1 MKYSVKVVKTE
12 STRHPHVKGYATVI
26 LNDGIILK
34 NVRRFKTGTPARINK
49 RSIDFSKMEVQK
61 GDDNIV
67 PFSFE
72 DEIKDLKQVDC
83 YLTYTNE
90 KTHRTFL
97 NSKFNPINNDFRLAL
112 YNAIVEAYESG
123 NIVTKYTESG
133 EDMPLTITVKR
144 FDDPENIVKAS
155 VAIIVDNNLVIKGI
169 RYCDGKEKG
178 MFLGMPSNYVPHR
191 NKKFI
196 EVCNPLTKEMDN
208 TLKSLIGEA
217 YETAGQP
224 A

>member
-34 NVRRFKTGTPARINK
+34 NIRIMDG
-49 RSIDFSKMEVQK
+49 RSEKEGLRMIMPSWI
-61 GDDNIV
+61 N
-67 PFSFE
+67 
-72 DEIKDLKQVDC
+72 
-83 YLTYTNE
+83 TNE
-90 KTHRTFL
+90 KTHKTFL

-155 VAIIVDNNLVIKGI
+155 AAIIVDNNLVIKGI

-178 MFLGMPSNYVPHR
+178 MFLGMPSTYVPHR

>member
-34 NVRRFKTGTPARINK
+34 NIRIMDG
-49 RSIDFSKMEVQK
+49 RSEKEGLRMIMPSWI
-61 GDDNIV
+61 N
-67 PFSFE
+67 
-72 DEIKDLKQVDC
+72 
-83 YLTYTNE
+83 TNE
-90 KTHRTFL
+90 KTHKTFL

-123 NIVTKYTESG
+123 IIVTKYTESG

-155 VAIIVDNNLVIKGI
+155 AAIIVDNNLVIKGI

>member
-34 NVRRFKTGTPARINK
+34 NIRIMDGRNEK
-49 RSIDFSKMEVQK
+49 EGLRMVMPSWI
-61 GDDNIV
+61 N
-67 PFSFE
+67 
-72 DEIKDLKQVDC
+72 
-83 YLTYTNE
+83 TNE
-90 KTHRTFL
+90 KTHKTFL

-133 EDMPLTITVKR
+133 EDMPLTISVKR

-155 VAIIVDNNLVIKGI
+155 AAIIVDNNLVIKGI

-178 MFLGMPSNYVPHR
+178 MFLGMPSNYVPNR

>member
-34 NVRRFKTGTPARINK
+34 NNRIMDG
-49 RSIDFSKMEVQK
+49 RSEKEGLRMIMPSWI
-61 GDDNIV
+61 N
-67 PFSFE
+67 
-72 DEIKDLKQVDC
+72 
-83 YLTYTNE
+83 TNE
-90 KTHRTFL
+90 KTHKTFL

-155 VAIIVDNNLVIKGI
+155 AAIIVDNNLVIKGI

>member
-34 NVRRFKTGTPARINK
+34 NIRIMDG
-49 RSIDFSKMEVQK
+49 RSEKEGLRMIMPSWI
-61 GDDNIV
+61 N
-67 PFSFE
+67 
-72 DEIKDLKQVDC
+72 
-83 YLTYTNE
+83 TNE
-90 KTHRTFL
+90 KTHKTFL

-155 VAIIVDNNLVIKGI
+155 AAIIVDNNLVIKGI

-217 YETAGQP
+217 CIICSL
-224 A
+224 

>member
-34 NVRRFKTGTPARINK
+34 NIRIMDG
-49 RSIDFSKMEVQK
+49 RSEKEGLRMIMPSWI
-61 GDDNIV
+61 N
-67 PFSFE
+67 
-72 DEIKDLKQVDC
+72 
-83 YLTYTNE
+83 TNE
-90 KTHRTFL
+90 KTHKTFL

-155 VAIIVDNNLVIKGI
+155 AAIIVDNNLVIKGI

-178 MFLGMPSNYVPHR
+178 MFLGMPSKYVPHR

>member
-12 STRHPHVKGYATVI
+12 STRHPHVKGDAPVI

-34 NVRRFKTGTPARINK
+34 NIRIMDG
-49 RSIDFSKMEVQK
+49 RSEKEGLRMIMPSWI
-61 GDDNIV
+61 N
-67 PFSFE
+67 
-72 DEIKDLKQVDC
+72 
-83 YLTYTNE
+83 TNE
-90 KTHRTFL
+90 KTHKTFL

-155 VAIIVDNNLVIKGI
+155 AAIIVDNNLVINCLLYTSPSP
-169 RYCDGKEKG
+169 RD
-178 MFLGMPSNYVPHR
+178 FL
-191 NKKFI
+191 
-196 EVCNPLTKEMDN
+196 
-208 TLKSLIGEA
+208 
-217 YETAGQP
+217 
-224 A
+224 

>member
-34 NVRRFKTGTPARINK
+34 NIRIMDG
-49 RSIDFSKMEVQK
+49 RSEKEGLRMIMPSWI
-61 GDDNIV
+61 N
-67 PFSFE
+67 
-72 DEIKDLKQVDC
+72 
-83 YLTYTNE
+83 TNE
-90 KTHRTFL
+90 KTHKTFL

-144 FDDPENIVKAS
+144 FDAPENIVKAS
-155 VAIIVDNNLVIKGI
+155 AAIIVDNNLVIKGI